1 MLQFMGSQR
10 VRHNSVTEQPWQ
22 IYSEVA
28 LKQRS
33 KPQSLAFGRN
43 SKASRKVGELSSGK
57 GGRYW
62 NALVFSLRKLE
73 AGILYAP
80 EEGLLGIGWDCIF
93 SFSWSVLSWKRG
105 QNWGTWQLLF
115 FFCSHRVACGILV
128 PWPGMEPLSPAMTGL
143 NHWTTRQVPRTW
155 QLLTKPLHLGLI
167 VAGAV
172 GQSSVLVY
180 GLAIIHPLVYSV
192 SELST
197 PFMRCPTG

>member
-1 MLQFMGSQR
+1 M
-10 VRHNSVTEQPWQ
+10 TEQPWQ

>member
-62 NALVFSLRKLE
+62 NALVFSLRELE

-80 EEGLLGIGWDCIF
+80 EEGLLGIG
-93 SFSWSVLSWKRG
+93 
-105 QNWGTWQLLF
+105 
-115 FFCSHRVACGILV
+115 
-128 PWPGMEPLSPAMTGL
+128 
-143 NHWTTRQVPRTW
+143 
-155 QLLTKPLHLGLI
+155 
-167 VAGAV
+167 
-172 GQSSVLVY
+172 
-180 GLAIIHPLVYSV
+180 
-192 SELST
+192 
-197 PFMRCPTG
+197 